1 MLFRSSGAGVL
12 PQFDEQFLIR
22 GVGLIQNLDD
32 IRSIVL
38 KERNGVPVYMKDV
51 AEVKLGHEVRVGSLV
66 KNGVTESTGAI
77 VMMIRGG
84 NAKEVVT
91 RIKAKVDEINQ
102 KKLLPGGLQIKSF
115 YDRSKLVDSALFTVV
130 KVLIEGVILVIAI
143 LFLFL
148 GDVRSSLIVVMTL

>member
-1 MLFRSSGAGVL
+1 MALAKNNANSGAGVL

-22 GVGLIQNLDD
+22 GVGLIQSLDD

-66 KNGVTESTGAI
+66 KNGDTESVGAI

-91 RIKAKVDEINQ
+91 RIKTKVDEIN
-102 KKLLPGGLQIKSF
+102 KKQLLLAVFKSNH
-115 YDRSKLVDSALFTVV
+115 SM
-130 KVLIEGVILVIAI
+130 IEVSLWILHY
-143 LFLFL
+143 LLWL
-148 GDVRSSLIVVMTL
+148 KYSSRV